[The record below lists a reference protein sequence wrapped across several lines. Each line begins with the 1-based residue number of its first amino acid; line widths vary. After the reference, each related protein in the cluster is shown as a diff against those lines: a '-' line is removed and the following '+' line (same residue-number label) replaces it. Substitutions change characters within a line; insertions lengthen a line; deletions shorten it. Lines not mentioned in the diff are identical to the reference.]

1 MVVHRESASAAA
13 KGGVWFSRKATL
25 ALVGACGIFSY
36 AAHASSSGATAS
48 LGAFFRAPGAP
59 GGSPGFG
66 GHGDPRAA
74 STELLTQTLR
84 GKVGELEGQMHA
96 LSRDNDV
103 LRAEVERLGADN
115 ARLSDLRDREDAS
128 DELVSCQTELGAL
141 RAKRAAAETSR
152 SAANAD
158 GSAETR
164 DENASV
170 GQRNTAKRDDDEDDK
185 NTAASSGVFAS
196 AEHPECDETMYGAR
210 GAGYRGCQSVT
221 RSGLTCQSW
230 SAQTP
235 HQHAFD
241 EDEGFFSRG
250 GESAADAKNHCR
262 NPDGGDSIWCYTTD
276 PNIRFDYCDPRPV
289 GWDYFCAHE
298 GEELC
303 ECAKKN
309 DGGSTVVVAARYGD
323 DAAGTEM
330 DWESAVASGAFAAA
344 KRKPGKAISKKN
356 LCDVDELG
364 VDPSP
369 GVAKACWCAPKD
381 ALPSSVAEEGV
392 SDADADADADVA
404 PAPAPALLS
413 SEMDAEEEAEFA
425 RFVDALAEAPGAF
438 PAVREPETLERAVAE
453 VEKRAAKKNKS
464 RGQKKSPRRIDAA
477 ESSSDYESF
486 SGADGSPIDP
496 FEAFEAHEDLEPFD
510 PLAFTDAPSGYEALP
525 PVAEKAIARD
535 VPTRRERLAEWEKH
549 FDDHY
554 VDDLRRRFDDD
565 ADFADAPEPSS
576 DSSDADADA
585 FVFERDSSEEDDSEG
600 SDGSGGYPGTR
611 GCEKTCE
618 GADVSESKCASMF
631 FCRFDEK
638 DRRCWSAVGAE
649 PCPATREEMFALW
662 DEKMKEGRK
671 GSQ

>member
-1 MVVHRESASAAA
+1 MYESVGFDRPARAVPSAVPSHAVMRVSPPVPGMTSDESTPLVVHRESASAAA
-13 KGGVWFSRKATL
+13 KGGVWGSRKATL

-74 STELLTQTLR
+74 STERLTQTLR

-96 LSRDNDV
+96 LSRDNDA

-115 ARLSDLRDREDAS
+115 ARLSDLRDREEAS

-141 RAKRAAAETSR
+141 RAKRVLAVETER
-152 SAANAD
+152 TSAANESSARD
-158 GSAETR
+158 SAETR

-170 GQRNTAKRDDDEDDK
+170 GERNTARRDDDEDGK
-185 NTAASSGVFAS
+185 NTAAETRGVFAS
-196 AEHPECDETMYGAR
+196 AEHQDSCDETMYGAR

-230 SAQTP
+230 SKQTP
-235 HQHAFD
+235 HAHAFD
-241 EDEGFFSRG
+241 E
-250 GESAADAKNHCR
+250 ADSVANAKNHCR

-276 PNIRFDYCDPRPV
+276 KNVRFDYCDPRPV

-303 ECAKKN
+303 ECSSKN
-309 DGGSTVVVAARYGD
+309 DGATVVVAARYDVD
-323 DAAGTEM
+323 DDTKTEM
-330 DWESAVASGAFAAA
+330 DWESAVASGAFAFA
-344 KRKPGKAISKKN
+344 KRKPKDSDNSKSTGRNSK
-356 LCDVDELG
+356 CDVDELG
-364 VDPSP
+364 VDPKP

-381 ALPSSVAEEGV
+381 ALPLVAEEGG
-392 SDADADADADVA
+392 SETDAGADADADVA
-404 PAPAPALLS
+404 PAPDAS
-413 SEMDAEEEAEFA
+413 SEMDAEEKAEFA

-438 PAVREPETLERAVAE
+438 PEVREPETRVSRAAAE

-464 RGQKKSPRRIDAA
+464 RGQKTSPLPRIDSA

-486 SGADGSPIDP
+486 SDADGHPIDP
-496 FEAFEAHEDLEPFD
+496 FEAFEAHEELEPYD

-525 PVAEKAIARD
+525 PVAEKTIARD
-535 VPTRRERLAEWEKH
+535 LPTLRERLAEWEKR

-554 VDDLRRRFDDD
+554 VDNLEPRRFDDD

-576 DSSDADADA
+576 ESSDPDADA
-585 FVFERDSSEEDDSEG
+585 EDEG
-600 SDGSGGYPGTR
+600 GEGG
-611 GCEKTCE
+611 
-618 GADVSESKCASMF
+618 ESVAS
-631 FCRFDEK
+631 
-638 DRRCWSAVGAE
+638 RRK
-649 PCPATREEMFALW
+649 REVAKKNL
-662 DEKMKEGRK
+662 
-671 GSQ
+671 

>member
-1 MVVHRESASAAA
+1 MYESVGLDRPARAVPSAVPSHAVMRVSPPVPGMTSDESTPLVVHRESASAAA
-13 KGGVWFSRKATL
+13 KGGVWGSRKATL

-74 STELLTQTLR
+74 STERLTQTLR

-96 LSRDNDV
+96 LSRDNDA

-115 ARLSDLRDREDAS
+115 ARLSDLRDREEAS

-141 RAKRAAAETSR
+141 RAKRVLAVETER
-152 SAANAD
+152 TSAANAD
-158 GSAETR
+158 ARDSAETR

-170 GQRNTAKRDDDEDDK
+170 GERNTARRDDDEDGK
-185 NTAASSGVFAS
+185 NTAAETRGVFAS
-196 AEHPECDETMYGAR
+196 AEHQDSCDETMYGAR

-230 SAQTP
+230 SKQTP
-235 HQHAFD
+235 HAHAFD
-241 EDEGFFSRG
+241 E
-250 GESAADAKNHCR
+250 ADSVANAKNHCR

-276 PNIRFDYCDPRPV
+276 KNVRFDYCDPRPV

-303 ECAKKN
+303 ECSSKN
-309 DGGSTVVVAARYGD
+309 GGATVVVAARYGVD
-323 DAAGTEM
+323 DDSETEM
-330 DWESAVASGAFAAA
+330 DWESAVASGAFAFA
-344 KRKPGKAISKKN
+344 KRKQNGDSISKSTTRNSK
-356 LCDVDELG
+356 CDVDELG
-364 VDPSP
+364 VDPKP

-381 ALPSSVAEEGV
+381 ALPLVAEEGG
-392 SDADADADADVA
+392 SETDAGADADADVA
-404 PAPAPALLS
+404 PAPDAS
-413 SEMDAEEEAEFA
+413 SEMDAEEKAEFA

-438 PAVREPETLERAVAE
+438 PEVREPETRVSRAAAE
-453 VEKRAAKKNKS
+453 VEKRAAKKKKS
-464 RGQKKSPRRIDAA
+464 RGQKTSPLPRIESA

-486 SGADGSPIDP
+486 SDADGHPIDP
-496 FEAFEAHEDLEPFD
+496 FEAFEAHEEPYD

-525 PVAEKAIARD
+525 PVAEKTIARD
-535 VPTRRERLAEWEKH
+535 LPTLRERLAEWEKH

-554 VDDLRRRFDDD
+554 VDNLEPRRFDDD
-565 ADFADAPEPSS
+565 ADFADAPGPSS

-585 FVFERDSSEEDDSEG
+585 EDEG
-600 SDGSGGYPGTR
+600 GEGG
-611 GCEKTCE
+611 
-618 GADVSESKCASMF
+618 ESVAS
-631 FCRFDEK
+631 
-638 DRRCWSAVGAE
+638 RRK
-649 PCPATREEMFALW
+649 REVAKKNL
-662 DEKMKEGRK
+662 
-671 GSQ
+671 